1 MSDVIKEK
9 AHGLVKLFPRVGAVR
24 LIIRLMDDNGKRTES
39 VVVDITG
46 AGIMGDKLIVQT
58 FNGKARLKRFLLK
71 NIFDLVAPNEFLQ
84 QLN

>member
-1 MSDVIKEK
+1 MSDLIKEK
-9 AHGLVKLFPRVGAVR
+9 AHGLVKLFPRVEAVR
-24 LIIRLMDDNGKRTES
+24 LIVRLMDNNGKRTES

-46 AGIMGDKLIVQT
+46 AGIMGDELIVQT